1 MMKRIPTWLVV
12 AGIGVSAGSSES
24 AASGFMVRENSAASL
39 STVFAGNAS
48 RADEVATV
56 FNNPAGMSW
65 LQGTQTQIGGTG
77 VFPSVNFEGNA
88 TVLGTP
94 IPADNSRNNG
104 QFALVP
110 HAYAKFDLSERWKAG
125 FAITVPFGNTI
136 DYSEAWSGRYVNIKT
151 AALSV
156 DINPN
161 VSFKLTDRLAIA
173 GGVSFQY
180 LKLDLSSKI
189 PQFVI
194 FGDPTAPDGGF
205 LLKIN
210 NWGWGFNLGV
220 LAEPWDGTRIGL
232 TYRSGIDHGMDGTLT
247 FDPTTS
253 PLLGLVDGPAH
264 SDISVPA
271 SITGGVTQQLSEN
284 FSLSADVQFTQWH
297 TFDQVLVNSNNPPF
311 IFHEE
316 YRDTWMF
323 SIGGVYRLDQKWT
336 LRAGVGFDQ
345 SPVVDAFRDTGVP
358 DKDRYMVGVGFGYQ
372 ITPSVALDVGYAHYF
387 AAAHATM
394 NESVNRIEPI
404 TGLVIL
410 NGRYD
415 NAMNY
420 LSFSLR
426 TAL

>member
-1 MMKRIPTWLVV
+1 MKRIPTWLVM
-12 AGIGVSAGSSES
+12 AGMGVSAGSSES
-24 AASGFMVRENSAASL
+24 TAAGFMVRENSAASV

-65 LQGTQTQIGGTG
+65 LEGTQTQIGGTG
-77 VFPSVNFEGNA
+77 VFPSINFEGSA

-94 IPADNSRNNG
+94 IPSDNSRNNG
-104 QFALVP
+104 QFAFVP
-110 HAYAKFDLSERWKAG
+110 HAYATFDLNERLKGG

-136 DYSEAWSGRYVNIKT
+136 DYSEDWSGRYVNIKT

-161 VSFKLTDRLAIA
+161 ISYQVTDRFAIA
-173 GGVSFQY
+173 GGISLQY

-194 FGDPTAPDGGF
+194 FQDPTAPDGGF
-205 LLKIN
+205 LLKVDS
-210 NWGWGFNLGV
+210 WDWGFNLGV

-232 TYRSGIDHGMDGTLT
+232 TYRSGIDHVMDGTLN
-247 FDPTTS
+247 FDPTTH
-253 PLLGLVDGPAH
+253 PLIGVNGPAKT
-264 SDISVPA
+264 DISVPA
-271 SITGGVTQQLSEN
+271 SITGGITQELSES
-284 FSLSADVQFTQWH
+284 FSVSFDAQFTQWH
-297 TFDQVLVNSNNPPF
+297 TFDQVLIESNNPDVV
-311 IFHEE
+311 FHEE
-316 YRDTWMF
+316 YRDSWMV
-323 SIGGVYRLDQKWT
+323 SIGGVYRLNQDWT

-345 SPVVDAFRDTGVP
+345 SPVIDAWRDTGVP
-358 DKDRYMVGVGFGYQ
+358 DKDRYMVGLGFGYQ
-372 ITPSVALDVGYAHYF
+372 ITPRVALDVGYAHYF
-387 AAAHATM
+387 AAGHATM

-420 LSFSLR
+420 LSISLR